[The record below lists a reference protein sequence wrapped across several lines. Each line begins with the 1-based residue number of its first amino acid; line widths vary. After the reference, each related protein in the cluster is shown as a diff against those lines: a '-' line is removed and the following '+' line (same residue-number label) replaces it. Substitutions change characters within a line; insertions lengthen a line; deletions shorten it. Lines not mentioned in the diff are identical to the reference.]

1 MNCILPSP
9 GMLPNPE
16 LLKMCIR
23 DSISSEMIAEYT
35 QYAENFV
42 LSAIAPDTMVAAV
55 AQNTRLNTKL
65 DQS

>member
-1 MNCILPSP
+1 
-9 GMLPNPE
+9 
-16 LLKMCIR
+16 
-23 DSISSEMIAEYT
+23 MIAEYM

-42 LSAIAPDTMVAAV
+42 LSAMAPDTMVAAV